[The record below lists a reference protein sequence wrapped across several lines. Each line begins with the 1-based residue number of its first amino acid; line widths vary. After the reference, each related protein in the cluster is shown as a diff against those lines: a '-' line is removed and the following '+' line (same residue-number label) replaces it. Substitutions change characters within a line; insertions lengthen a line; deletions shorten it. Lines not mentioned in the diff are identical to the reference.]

1 MIVAQRTEGA
11 TLELQLKGKR
21 ALVTGSS
28 SGIGAGIAQSLAA
41 EGALVVVHGRNE
53 ARANAIAR
61 MIRGAGGQCVVA
73 LGDLATSDGAS
84 RVAEVVQHE
93 FQGLDVLVN
102 NAGGKTTAGNPDWLE
117 VPLQDWAGTYEQN
130 VGAAVRM
137 IQHFV
142 PGMRAQGWGRLIQIA
157 SASATQTEPGIGEY
171 QAAKAALVN
180 LSSSLARSLAHTGI
194 TVNTVSPGFVVT
206 PASEAWLISVAR
218 QERWGED
225 RATIEQHF
233 TREKIP
239 LCVSRLGRPADI
251 GNMVAFLASPLAEY
265 ISGANFRVDGG
276 QCRSV
281 N

>member
-1 MIVAQRTEGA
+1 
-11 TLELQLKGKR
+11 LDLQLQGKR

-28 SGIGAGIAQSLAA
+28 SGIGAGIARTLAA
-41 EGALVVVHGRNE
+41 EGALVAVHGRDE
-53 ARANAIAR
+53 VRANAIAR
-61 MIRGAGGQCVVA
+61 MIRASGGHCMVA
-73 LGDLATSDGAS
+73 LGDLATADGAV
-84 RVAEVVQHE
+84 RVAESVHRE
-93 FQGLDVLVN
+93 FKGLDILVN

-117 VPLQDWAGTYEQN
+117 VTLADWAGTYQQN
-130 VGAAVRM
+130 VGAAVQM
-137 IQHFV
+137 IQHFA
-142 PGMRAQGWGRLIQIA
+142 PGMRTQGWGRIIQIA

-180 LSSSLARSLAHTGI
+180 LSSSLARTLAHTGI

-206 PASEAWLISVAR
+206 PASEAWLASVAQ

-225 RATIEQHF
+225 RATIERHF
-233 TREKIP
+233 TRERIP

-251 GNMVAFLASPLAEY
+251 GNMVAFLASPLADY

>member
-1 MIVAQRTEGA
+1 
-11 TLELQLKGKR
+11 LDLQLHGKR

-41 EGALVVVHGRNE
+41 EGAVVVVHGRDG
-53 ARANAIAR
+53 ARASAIAKG
-61 MIRGAGGQCVVA
+61 IREGGAQCVIA
-73 LGDLATSDGAS
+73 LGDLATQEGAS
-84 RVAEVVQHE
+84 RVADTVQRE
-93 FQGLDVLVN
+93 LRGVDILVN
-102 NAGGKTTAGNPDWLE
+102 NAGGKTTAGNPDWLQ
-117 VPLQDWAGTYEQN
+117 VTLDDWTGTYEQN

-137 IQHFV
+137 IQHFA
-142 PGMRAQGWGRLIQIA
+142 PGMRAKGWGRIIQIA

-180 LSSSLARSLAHTGI
+180 LSSSLARTLAHTGI

-206 PASEAWLISVAR
+206 PASEAWLASVAR
-218 QERWGED
+218 QEGWGED
-225 RATIEQHF
+225 RATIERHF
-233 TREKIP
+233 TRENIP
-239 LCVSRLGRPADI
+239 LCVSRLGRPPDI
-251 GNMVAFLASPLAEY
+251 GSMVAFLASPLADY

>member
-1 MIVAQRTEGA
+1 
-11 TLELQLKGKR
+11 LDLQLQGKR

-28 SGIGAGIAQSLAA
+28 SGIGAGIARTLAA
-41 EGALVVVHGRNE
+41 EGALVAVHGRDE
-53 ARANAIAR
+53 GRANAIAR
-61 MIRGAGGQCVVA
+61 MLRASGGHCLVA
-73 LGDLATSDGAS
+73 LGDLATVDGAA
-84 RVAEVVQHE
+84 RVAESVHRE
-93 FQGLDVLVN
+93 FKGLDILVN
-102 NAGGKTTAGNPDWLE
+102 NAGGKTTAGNPDWLG
-117 VPLQDWAGTYEQN
+117 VTVADWAGTYLQN
-130 VGAAVRM
+130 VGAAVQM
-137 IQHFV
+137 IKHFT
-142 PGMRAQGWGRLIQIA
+142 PGMRAQGWGRIIQIA

-180 LSSSLARSLAHTGI
+180 LSSSLARTLAHTGI

-206 PASEAWLISVAR
+206 PASEAWLTSVAQ

-225 RATIEQHF
+225 RATIETHF
-233 TREKIP
+233 TRERIP

-251 GNMVAFLASPLAEY
+251 GNMVAFLASPLADY